1 MSPEDWFGSGPRGS
15 FIGGDAGGGRASLLS
30 AAITFM
36 DNSLISISCILGKLR
51 TRRLISVATGSF
63 LYYNDLSYS
72 YLLMQ

>member
-15 FIGGDAGGGRASLLS
+15 FIGDDAGGGECVAFT

-36 DNSLISISCILGKLR
+36 DNLLISISRILGKLR